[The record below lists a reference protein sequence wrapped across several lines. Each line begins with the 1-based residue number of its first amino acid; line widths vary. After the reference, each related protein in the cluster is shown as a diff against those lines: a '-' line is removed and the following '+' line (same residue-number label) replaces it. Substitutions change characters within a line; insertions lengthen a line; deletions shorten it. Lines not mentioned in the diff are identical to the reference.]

1 MIDYATF
8 CKIHS
13 LSQEGLSAH
22 QIATE
27 MELHFKTVQRW
38 VNEESFTQR
47 KASVRSSLLDPHK
60 ATIVRL
66 LQHHEYSAVQV
77 MQKIQEA
84 GYTGGYTILKEYVR
98 LIRPPSKP
106 AFLMLSFDPGEC
118 GQVDWGSAGLVQV
131 GNTQRRLSFFVMVLA
146 YSRMMYVEFVLS
158 EAQDQ
163 FLRCHER
170 AFEYFGGVPK
180 SVMIDNLKAG
190 VLSHP
195 LGEKPI
201 FHPKYIDF
209 ANHYG
214 FEISAC
220 NVRAP
225 NEKGRV
231 ENGVGYV
238 KKNFLNGLKRDC
250 FDAINPAARIWLDTI
265 ANPRIHGTTHKKPV
279 EMFKEERPELLQL
292 TLRPYDV
299 GVSRPITVNS
309 QFRITYETNTYSVPA
324 EYASKRVLLRTY
336 PDKLLVYH
344 EHNLIAEHIRDYDR
358 RLDHL
363 NPDHQRKLLQ
373 QKRNARDQQ
382 HLKHLMRL
390 SPHADEYVRQLQERR
405 LNPTVHIRKIIA
417 LSEIYGEKSTAR
429 AIEDALEYH
438 AYSSEYIANILHQ
451 RNQHHPEPSALHLLR
466 NEDLLDIELPAPD
479 LTIYTTPAKEPNA

>member
-1 MIDYATF
+1 MIEYATF

-13 LSQEGLSAH
+13 LNQEGLKAH

-27 MELHFKTVQRW
+27 TGLHFTTVQRW
-38 VNEESFTQR
+38 VNEEVFTQR
-47 KASVRSSLLDPHK
+47 KASKRSSLLDPHK

-66 LQHHEYSAVQV
+66 LQHHDYSAVQV
-77 MQKIQEA
+77 MQKIQEE
-84 GYTGGYTILKEYVR
+84 GYNGGYTILKEYIR
-98 LIRPPSKP
+98 MIRPPSKP

-118 GQVDWGSAGLVQV
+118 AQVDWGSAGLVQV

-163 FLRCHER
+163 FLSCHEH
-170 AFEYFGGVPK
+170 AFEYFGGVPR

-195 LGEKPI
+195 LGQKAV
-201 FHPKYIDF
+201 FHPKYVDF

-214 FEISAC
+214 FKISAC

-238 KKNFLNGLKRDC
+238 KKNFLNGLARDC
-250 FDAINPAARIWLDTI
+250 FDAINPAAQFWLDTI
-265 ANPRIHGTTHKKPV
+265 ANPRIHGTTHKKPI
-279 EMFKEERPELLQL
+279 EMFNEERPELLKL
-292 TLRPYDV
+292 THTPYDV
-299 GVSRPITVNS
+299 GVSRSVTVSS
-309 QFRITYETNTYSVPA
+309 QFRITFETNTYSVPA
-324 EYASKRVLLRTY
+324 EYASKRVLLRVY
-336 PDKLLVYH
+336 PDKLIVYH
-344 EHNLIAEHIRDYDR
+344 EHNLVAEHLRIYDR
-358 RLDHL
+358 RKDIL

-373 QKRNARDQQ
+373 QKRKARDQQ

-390 SPHADEYVRQLQERR
+390 SPRADEYVRQLQHRR
-405 LNPTVHIRKIIA
+405 LNAIVHIRKIIA
-417 LSEIYGEKSTAR
+417 LSEIYGEKETAR
-429 AIEDALEYH
+429 AIEDAIEFH
-438 AYSSEYIANILHQ
+438 AYSSEYIANILQQ
-451 RNQHHPEPSALHLLR
+451 RSRHTPEPSALHLTR

-479 LTIYTTPAKEPNA
+479 LTIYNTPREPNA

>member
-13 LSQEGLSAH
+13 LSKEGLTTH
-22 QIATE
+22 QIAAAVA
-27 MELHFKTVQRW
+27 LHVKTVQRW
-38 VNEESFTQR
+38 VNEESFAQR
-47 KASVRSSLLDPHK
+47 KTSKRSSLLDPYK

-66 LQHHEYSAVQV
+66 LQQHEYSSVQV

-84 GYTGGYTILKEYVR
+84 GYTGGATILKDYVR
-98 LIRPPSKP
+98 VVRPPSKP

-118 GQVDWGSAGLVQV
+118 GQVDWGSAGRVQV

-195 LGEKPI
+195 LGEKAI

-279 EMFKEERPELLQL
+279 EMFKEERPKLLPL

-299 GVSRPITVNS
+299 GSSRPITVNS
-309 QFRITYETNTYSVPA
+309 QFRITFETNTYSVPA
-324 EYASKRVLLRTY
+324 EYASKHVLLRTD
-336 PDKLLVYH
+336 PDTLRIYH
-344 EHNLIAEHIRDYDR
+344 EHNLIAEHIRTYDR

-363 NPDHQRKLLQ
+363 NPDHQRRLLQ
-373 QKRNARDQQ
+373 QKRKARDQQ

-390 SPHADEYVRQLQERR
+390 SPHADEYVRQLQHRR
-405 LNPTVHIRKIIA
+405 LNPAVHIRKIIA
-417 LSEIYGEKSTAR
+417 LSEIYGEKATAR
-429 AIEDALEYH
+429 AIEDAIEFH
-438 AYSSEYIANILHQ
+438 AYSSEYIENILHQ
-451 RNQHHPEPSALHLLR
+451 RSQNHPEPSALHLIR

-479 LTIYTTPAKEPNA
+479 LTIYTTPQEPTS

>member
-8 CKIHS
+8 CKIHAMS
-13 LSQEGLSAH
+13 HAGLKAQ
-22 QIATE
+22 QIA
-27 MELHFKTVQRW
+27 MEVALSFKTVQRW
-38 VNEESFTQR
+38 LKTETFTQR
-47 KASVRSSLLDPHK
+47 KASVRASLLDPHK

-66 LQHHEYSAVQV
+66 LQHHEYSSVQV

-98 LIRPPSKP
+98 FVRPPSKP

-195 LGEKPI
+195 LGEKPN

-238 KKNFLNGLKRDC
+238 KKNFLNGLGRDS

-265 ANPRIHGTTHKKPV
+265 ANQRIHGTTHKKPV
-279 EMFKEERPELLQL
+279 EMFEEERLELLPL
-292 TLRPYDV
+292 TLRSYDV
-299 GVSRPITVNS
+299 GVSRSITVNS

-336 PDKLLVYH
+336 PDKLCVYH

-417 LSEIYGEKSTAR
+417 LSEIYGEKATAR
-429 AIEDALEYH
+429 AIEDAIEYH

-451 RNQHHPEPSALHLLR
+451 RSQNHPQPSALHLLR

-479 LTIYTTPAKEPNA
+479 LTIYTTSEKEPNA

>member
-8 CKIHS
+8 CKIHD
-13 LSQEGLSAH
+13 LSKNGLKAQ

-27 MELHFKTVQRW
+27 MALGLKTVKRW
-38 VNEESFTQR
+38 LQTETFTQR
-47 KASVRSSLLDPHK
+47 KASERASLLDPYK

-66 LQHHEYSAVQV
+66 LQHHEYTSVQL

-84 GYTGGYTILKEYVR
+84 GYKGGYTILKDYVR
-98 LIRPPSKP
+98 RVRPPSKP

-118 GQVDWGSAGLVQV
+118 AQVDWGSAGVVQV
-131 GNTQRRLSFFVMVLA
+131 GNTRRRLSFFVMVLA

-170 AFEYFGGVPK
+170 AFEYFGGVPR

-195 LGEKPI
+195 LGEKPV

-238 KKNFLNGLKRDC
+238 KKNFLNGIERDS
-250 FDAINPAARIWLDTI
+250 FDALNPAARIWLDTI
-265 ANPRIHGTTHKKPV
+265 ANQRIHGTTHKKPIK
-279 EMFKEERPELLQL
+279 MFEEEKPKLLPL
-292 TLRPYDV
+292 TLKPYDV

-336 PDKLLVYH
+336 PDKLLIYH

-363 NPDHQRKLLQ
+363 ITDHQRKLLQ
-373 QKRNARDQQ
+373 QKRKARDQQ
-382 HLKHLMRL
+382 NLMHLMRI
-390 SPHADEYVRQLQERR
+390 SPNADPYVRQLQERR

-417 LSEIYGEKSTAR
+417 LSEIYGEKATAR
-429 AIEDALEYH
+429 AIEDALEFQ

-451 RNQHHPEPSALHLLR
+451 RSQTTPEPTALHLTR
-466 NEDLLDIELPAPD
+466 NEDLLDIELPAPN
-479 LTIYTTPAKEPNA
+479 LTIYTTPKEPNP

>member
-1 MIDYATF
+1 M
-8 CKIHS
+8 
-13 LSQEGLSAH
+13 
-22 QIATE
+22 
-27 MELHFKTVQRW
+27 V
-38 VNEESFTQR
+38 
-47 KASVRSSLLDPHK
+47 
-60 ATIVRL
+60 
-66 LQHHEYSAVQV
+66 
-77 MQKIQEA
+77 
-84 GYTGGYTILKEYVR
+84 
-98 LIRPPSKP
+98 RPPSKP

-118 GQVDWGSAGLVQV
+118 GQIDWGSAGLVQV
-131 GNTQRRLSFFVMVLA
+131 GNTRRRLSFFVMVLA

-158 EAQDQ
+158 ETQDQ

-190 VLSHP
+190 VLSHL
-195 LGEKPI
+195 LGEKPV

-265 ANPRIHGTTHKKPV
+265 ANPRIHGTTHKKPI
-279 EMFKEERPELLQL
+279 EMFKEERPKLLPL
-292 TLRPYDV
+292 TLVPYDV
-299 GVSRPITVNS
+299 GVSRPIAVNS

-336 PDKLLVYH
+336 PDKLLIYH
-344 EHNLIAEHIRDYDR
+344 EHNLIAEHLRDYDR
-358 RLDHL
+358 RIDHL

-373 QKRNARDQQ
+373 QKRKARDQQ

-390 SPHADEYVRQLQERR
+390 SPHADEYVRQLQHRR

-417 LSEIYGEKSTAR
+417 LSEIYGEKATAR
-429 AIEDALEYH
+429 AIEDAIEFH

-451 RNQHHPEPSALHLLR
+451 RSQTTPEPTALHLTR

-479 LTIYTTPAKEPNA
+479 LTIYTTPEKEPNP